1 MNMWL
6 RLLWQMLSWRSRSKM
21 NITEVSKRTF
31 RVWPTDL
38 DIYAHMNNG
47 VFLTLLDIGRFD
59 QGLRTGL
66 WKQWKKRNWYPV
78 VVAENITFRKSL
90 MPWQLFDV
98 ETKVIG
104 WDDEAFYFEQRFVV
118 AGEIY
123 AKAIVRVRFLKNPR
137 GIVTPAEVLEVTG
150 WEGQTPKLPKW
161 VADWAKQSLLPRV
174 KEPAPSLW
182 Q

>member
-6 RLLWQMLSWRSRSKM
+6 RLLWQLLSWRSRSKL
-21 NITEVSKRTF
+21 NVNDVSVRTF

-59 QGLRTGL
+59 QALRSDL
-66 WKQWKKRNWYPV
+66 WKEWKQRKWYPV

-90 MPWQLFDV
+90 MPWQLFQL

-104 WDDEAFYFEQRFVV
+104 WDDEAFYFEQRFTTK
-118 AGEIY
+118 GEIY
-123 AKAIVRVRFLKNPR
+123 AKAIVRIRFLKSPR

-150 WEGQTPKLPKW
+150 WKGDAPKLPKW
-161 VADWAKQSLLPRV
+161 ISDWAKQSLLPRV

>member
-6 RLLWQMLSWRSRSKM
+6 RLLWQLLSWRSRSKL
-21 NITEVSKRTF
+21 NINDVGIRTF

-59 QGLRTGL
+59 QALRSDL
-66 WKQWKKRNWYPV
+66 WNEWKLRKWYPV

-90 MPWQLFDV
+90 MPWQLFQL

-104 WDDEAFYFEQRFVV
+104 WDDEAFYFEQRFTSN
-118 AGEIY
+118 GEIY
-123 AKAIVRVRFLKNPR
+123 AKAIVRIRFLKNPR

-150 WEGQTPKLPKW
+150 WAGDAPKLPKW
-161 VADWAKQSLLPRV
+161 VSDWAKQSLLPRV